1 MSYLLRDAGV
11 SDLGAIT
18 DIYRHAVETGA
29 ASYELTPPSLS
40 EMTDRF
46 SALTGKNYPYIVAES
61 NDGALLGYA
70 YAGPYRPRPAYRW
83 TVEDSIYL
91 APSAQR
97 QGVGRALL
105 TDLINRCTVLGFRQ
119 MVAVIGGSEPASV
132 RLHEALGFTMV
143 GTIQGTGHKHG
154 RWLDTVLM
162 QLALGD
168 GKETAPDPKV
178 YPGTLYKA
186 E

>member
-1 MSYLLRDAGV
+1 MTTLLRDADA

-18 DIYRHAVETGA
+18 DIYRHAVESGV
-29 ASYELTPPSLS
+29 ASYELKPPSLG

-46 SALTGKNYPYIVAES
+46 AALTEKRYPYIVAQS
-61 NDGALLGYA
+61 QDGTLLGYA

-91 APSAQR
+91 APSAQG
-97 QGVGRALL
+97 QGVGRTLL
-105 TDLINRCTVLGFRQ
+105 TKLISRSTVLGFRQ

-132 RLHEALGFTMV
+132 RLHEALGFVMV

-168 GKETAPDPKV
+168 GKQMAPDPDV
-178 YPGTLYKA
+178 YPGSLH
-186 E
+186 ES